1 MSQGGFNTFV
11 SVVSYI
17 NKTWEPCHV
26 TINIF
31 EVHKNLRATMAIQ
44 VKDLFAWYGL
54 CDKVIMYMWKT
65 KVPISI
71 PSLLPL
77 QK

>member
-11 SVVSYI
+11 LVFSYI
-17 NKTWEPCHV
+17 NKTWEPCDV

-31 EVHKNLRATMAIQ
+31 EVHKSLRTTTIIQ
-44 VKDLFAWYGL
+44 VKDLLACYGL

-65 KVPISI
+65 KVPISR

-77 QK
+77 EK

>member
-11 SVVSYI
+11 LVVSYI

-31 EVHKNLRATMAIQ
+31 EVHKSLRATMAIQ
-44 VKDLFAWYGL
+44 VKDLLAWNGL
-54 CDKVIMYMWKT
+54 CDKVIMYKWKT
-65 KVPISI
+65 KVPISR